1 VVGLAT
7 ATGSG
12 AMTNPISDIENCSVI
27 MLVGSNPTA
36 NHPIVGY
43 RIRRAKKKGAKL
55 IVVDP
60 RRIPLAEIA
69 DVHLQL
75 KPGTDVAL
83 LNGLMQVILQEG
95 LEDQDYIA
103 RRTNGFENMK
113 EFIIT
118 RYPLADV
125 AETTG
130 VPEADIVRAARIFA
144 TAPSAAIFYCMGV
157 TQHTC
162 GTENVLAVTNL
173 ALVTGNIGKPNAGV
187 NPLRGQN
194 NVQGACDMGCL
205 PHVLPGYQPLH
216 SDGITYWQRLRGE
229 AAKCEENGETNHVTA
244 LEFDFAGKSPRAVPA
259 DQVSDVIRE
268 KFSKAW
274 GVELSEIPGRTIND
288 MFHPNPS
295 RWCRAMYIMGENP
308 LISSPDRQQ
317 VQKALESLDF
327 LVVQDIFLTETAQL
341 ADVVLPAASFAEQ
354 EGTFIN
360 TERRVQ
366 RVRRGII
373 PVGQSKPDW
382 EIIQQLAEKLNLPW
396 KHQSPQEIWDEVR
409 QLTPHYFGG
418 MSYQRLE
425 VQGLQWPCPNEEHP
439 GTPIMHRKSWC
450 GEEDRF
456 ARGIGQFATVD
467 YRHNALE
474 RPDEDYPFTLTTV
487 RKLYQ
492 YHTRS
497 MTGRVQGLNDILGEE
512 RMGINPRDAEKL
524 GVCTGD
530 LVRVTSPRGSIT
542 TLVETTKE
550 VPVGVVSMSFHFA
563 ESAANVL
570 TSPAVCS
577 MSVASALKGC
587 SVRIEKIQQVG
598 EAG

>member
-1 VVGLAT
+1 MVGLAT
-7 ATGSG
+7 TTGSG
-12 AMTNPISDIENCSVI
+12 AMTNPISDIENCSAI
-27 MLVGSNPTA
+27 LLIGSNPTA

-43 RIRRAKKKGAKL
+43 RIRRAVKKGAKL

-69 DVHLQL
+69 DVHLQI
-75 KPGTDVAL
+75 KPGTDVAV
-83 LNGLMQVILQEG
+83 LNGLMHAILQEG
-95 LEDQDYIA
+95 LEDKDYIA

-113 EFIIT
+113 EFIMT
-118 RYPLADV
+118 RYPLAQVSDV
-125 AETTG
+125 TG
-130 VPEADIVRAARIFA
+130 VSAADIVRAAQLFA

-162 GTENVLAVTNL
+162 GTENVLALTNL
-173 ALVTGNIGKPNAGV
+173 ALVTGNVGKPNAGI

-216 SDGITYWQRLRGE
+216 SDGNTYWHRLRGE
-229 AAKCEENGETNHVTA
+229 GPKGEATMLTA
-244 LEFDFAGKSPRAVPA
+244 LEFDFEGKIPQAVPS
-259 DQVSDVIRE
+259 DKVSDVIRA

-274 GVELSEIPGRTIND
+274 GVELSDIPGRTIND

-295 RWCRAMYIMGENP
+295 RWCHAMYIMGENP
-308 LISSPDRQQ
+308 AVSSPDRQH
-317 VQKALESLDF
+317 VHKALAALDF

-341 ADVVLPAASFAEQ
+341 AHVVLPAASFAEQ

-366 RVRRGII
+366 RVRPAIK

-382 EIIQQLAEKLNLPW
+382 FILQRLAEKLNLHW
-396 KHQSPQEIWDEVR
+396 KHQSPKEVWDEVR
-409 QLTPHYFGG
+409 QLAPHYFAG

-425 VQGLQWPCPNEEHP
+425 EQGLQWPCPNEEHP
-439 GTPIMHRKSWC
+439 GTPVMHRRSWC

-456 ARGIGQFATVD
+456 ARGIGQFSTVD
-467 YRHNALE
+467 YRHFAME
-474 RPDEDYPFTLTTV
+474 QPDENYPFILTTV

-497 MTGRVQGLNDILGEE
+497 MTGRVQGLNEFLGEE
-512 RMGINPRDAEKL
+512 RMGINPLDAERL
-524 GVCTGD
+524 GVCTGET
-530 LVRVTSPRGSIT
+530 VKVTSPRGSIT
-542 TLVETTKE
+542 TRVETTEE

-563 ESAANVL
+563 ESAANAL
-570 TSPAVCS
+570 TNPAVCS
-577 MSVASALKGC
+577 MSVASSLKGC
-587 SVRIEKIQQVG
+587 AVGIEKI
-598 EAG
+598 

>member
-1 VVGLAT
+1 MVGLAT
-7 ATGSG
+7 TTGSG
-12 AMTNPISDIENCSVI
+12 AMTNPISDIEDCSVI

-43 RIRRAKKKGAKL
+43 RIRRAVKKGAKL

-60 RRIPLAEIA
+60 LRIPLAEAA
-69 DVHLQL
+69 DVHLQI

-83 LNGLMQVILQEG
+83 LNGLMHVILQEG
-95 LEDQDYIA
+95 LEDKDYIA

-113 EFIIT
+113 DFIMT

-125 AETTG
+125 AEITG
-130 VPEADIVRAARIFA
+130 VAEKDIARAASIYA
-144 TAPSAAIFYCMGV
+144 TASSAAIFYCMGV

-216 SDGITYWQRLRGE
+216 SDGMTYWQRLRGKE
-229 AAKCEENGETNHVTA
+229 AKGEASLVTA
-244 LEFDFAGKSPRAVPA
+244 LEFDFEGKSPRTVPA
-259 DQVSDVIRE
+259 DKVSDVIRE
-268 KFSKAW
+268 KFSRAW

-288 MFHPNPS
+288 MFHPNSS
-295 RWCRAMYIMGENP
+295 RWCRGMYIMGENP
-308 LISSPDRQQ
+308 MVSSPDRQH

-354 EGTFIN
+354 DGTFIN

-366 RVRRGII
+366 RVRPTIK

-382 EIIQQLAEKLNLPW
+382 EIIQNLAEKLNLPW
-396 KHQSPQEIWDEVR
+396 KHQSPKEIWDEVR

-425 VQGLQWPCPNEEHP
+425 EQGLQWPCPNEEHP

-456 ARGIGQFATVD
+456 ARGIGQFSTVD
-467 YRHNALE
+467 YRHFAME
-474 RPDEDYPFTLTTV
+474 RPDENYPFTLTTV
-487 RKLYQ
+487 RKLYH

-497 MTGRVQGLNDILGEE
+497 MTGRVQGLNEILGEE
-512 RMGINPRDAEKL
+512 RMGINPQDAERL

-530 LVRVTSPRGSIT
+530 MVKVTSPRGSIT
-542 TLVETTKE
+542 TRIETTKE

-587 SVRIEKIQQVG
+587 AVRIEKMEQVG
-598 EAG
+598 EVV